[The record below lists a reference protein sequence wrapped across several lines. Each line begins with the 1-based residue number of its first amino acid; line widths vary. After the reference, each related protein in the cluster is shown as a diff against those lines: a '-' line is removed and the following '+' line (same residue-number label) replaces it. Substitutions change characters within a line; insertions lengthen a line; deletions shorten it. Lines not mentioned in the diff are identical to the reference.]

1 MSRTWIRAKLPEFV
15 RDMFRNFCQ
24 ASEALGV
31 EFAAF
36 EAERRVSFE
45 HLRYLVGFEQNKG
58 LLWRLKDTAHHVF
71 RNDPENPL
79 VGRYLDWGL
88 GYIFHETI
96 KLMEDAYQRMNY
108 APWLDELRDGKLE
121 QAEQEIANH
130 LKAIPGQTEES
141 MDREIARIRVILS
154 TCRRLMPSYLSRHR
168 GNVLLARFL
177 FSQNE
182 LVRQV
187 FNADYEAMLDGIY
200 AGKPE
205 LMYVYAAQS
214 LRLGGWMDEAERAVS
229 EAFKLNPRD
238 PLVLQEKNIIDNWS
252 LRMES

>member
-1 MSRTWIRAKLPEFV
+1 
-15 RDMFRNFCQ
+15 
-24 ASEALGV
+24 
-31 EFAAF
+31 
-36 EAERRVSFE
+36 
-45 HLRYLVGFEQNKG
+45 
-58 LLWRLKDTAHHVF
+58 
-71 RNDPENPL
+71 
-79 VGRYLDWGL
+79 
-88 GYIFHETI
+88 
-96 KLMEDAYQRMNY
+96 
-108 APWLDELRDGKLE
+108 
-121 QAEQEIANH
+121 
-130 LKAIPGQTEES
+130 
-141 MDREIARIRVILS
+141 
-154 TCRRLMPSYLSRHR
+154 
-168 GNVLLARFL
+168 VLLARFL

-252 LRMES
+252 LRIES